1 MRVTNRMLANNFL
14 TDMTT
19 NLNNLQTL
27 QQQLTS
33 GKEIRRPSD
42 DPLKVA
48 RAMQLHSEIGANKQY
63 NENIKDTLSWLEQ
76 TDTALGQLGDQTHR
90 IRELLVSAGNVA
102 YGTDERKK
110 INDEVKE
117 IIGQMSQTLNASF
130 DGRYIFGGTRGT
142 SKPVNVVKGSMVTT
156 VQKSSDTPAKAGDA
170 KVIGT
175 FNGKENIKYTVEIGY
190 GENATVTFKE
200 NGKEMTPQL
209 NKTNNQ
215 WDLGNGIKFEID
227 GTVVNGSKYEFT
239 ALAAE
244 EKLVYA
250 DRFGN
255 EMADVVE
262 VTDVSDWQ
270 GKEVKFNLNYLYNTG
285 KPITDNIKITTDE
298 DLKLGVPTKDD
309 DIKKIVDNIN
319 GKIGN
324 STELNGKLKAEV
336 VVVNGKGYIEFSSL
350 VKDTNIEIKSTDVSD
365 MKSIEGKKV
374 PSSDERLSIMQEKLV
389 TEVSQGVRV
398 EYNITAV
405 DVISFKDNKGKDRDL
420 REILEN
426 IVKHLDSDKDT
437 DIKEIT
443 KDDLA
448 ALDAV
453 MDNILK
459 LRSQVGAKGNRM
471 ESALEKNKE
480 ENFNLTEILSKTED
494 IDLVEKTMEY
504 AVAIS
509 VYMASLQ
516 TSARVL
522 QPTLMDYV
530 R

>member
-130 DGRYIFGGTRGT
+130 DGRFIFGGTRGT
-142 SKPVNVVKGSMVTT
+142 AKPVNVIKGPMVTKI
-156 VQKSSDTPAKAGDA
+156 QKSSDTAPDA
-170 KVIGT
+170 KITGDFT
-175 FNGKENIKYTVEIGY
+175 GNKNENYTVEIIEEGTPS
-190 GENATVTFKE
+190 ALKVVVKE
-200 NGKEMTPQL
+200 NGIEKSKDDMPTSGK
-209 NKTNNQ
+209 KTL
-215 WDLGNGIKFEID
+215 DLGNGIEFEID
-227 GTVVNGSKYEFT
+227 STAKKGDKYEFT
-239 ALAAE
+239 ALADGQTC
-244 EKLVYA
+244 LVYA
-250 DRFGN
+250 DRFG
-255 EMADVVE
+255 D
-262 VTDVSDWQ
+262 
-270 GKEVKFNLNYLYNTG
+270 
-285 KPITDNIKITTDE
+285 KISQPE
-298 DLKLGVPTKDD
+298 D
-309 DIKKIVDNIN
+309 
-319 GKIGN
+319 
-324 STELNGKLKAEV
+324 
-336 VVVNGKGYIEFSSL
+336 
-350 VKDTNIEIKSTDVSD
+350 
-365 MKSIEGKKV
+365 
-374 PSSDERLSIMQEKLV
+374 IMGEKLV
-389 TEVSQGVRV
+389 TEISQGVRV

-405 DVISFKDNKGKDRDL
+405 DVIKFNDGKDDRDL
-420 REILEN
+420 RIILED
-426 IVKHLDSDKDT
+426 IVKHLESDDPKN
-437 DIKEIT
+437 IKKIT
-443 KDDLA
+443 NEDLA

-494 IDLVEKTMEY
+494 IDLTEKTMEY

>member
-48 RAMQLHSEIGANKQY
+48 RAMQLHSEIGINKQY

-76 TDTALGQLGDQTHR
+76 TDTALGQLGDQSQR
-90 IRELLVSAGNVA
+90 IRELLVSAGDIA

-110 INDEVKE
+110 INDEIKE

-142 SKPVNVVKGSMVTT
+142 SKPVNV
-156 VQKSSDTPAKAGDA
+156 
-170 KVIGT
+170 I
-175 FNGKENIKYTVEIGY
+175 
-190 GENATVTFKE
+190 
-200 NGKEMTPQL
+200 
-209 NKTNNQ
+209 NN
-215 WDLGNGIKFEID
+215 
-227 GTVVNGSKYEFT
+227 
-239 ALAAE
+239 
-244 EKLVYA
+244 KLVYA

-255 EMADVVE
+255 EMTDLVE
-262 VTDVSDWQ
+262 VSDSSKWNKKDIIFEYTDATIG
-270 GKEVKFNLNYLYNTG
+270 GK
-285 KPITDNIKITTDE
+285 KITINLDDSMKDVNGVVKNINNKIQAT
-298 DLKLGVPTKDD
+298 DLKD
-309 DIKKIVDNIN
+309 
-319 GKIGN
+319 
-324 STELNGKLKAEV
+324 KLKAEV
-336 VVVNGKGYIEFSSL
+336 VEVNGKSYIKFTS
-350 VKDTNIEIKSTDVSD
+350 KDKDGD
-365 MKSIEGKKV
+365 KKV
-374 PSSDERLSIMQEKLV
+374 DIRIGDSTTVPDMEGMKGVKVLSSEEKKIMSEKLV
-389 TEVSQGVRV
+389 TEISQGVRV

-405 DVISFKDNKGKDRDL
+405 DVINFKDNKGKDRDL
-420 REILEN
+420 REILED
-426 IVKHLDSDKDT
+426 IVTHLESDDAE
-437 DIKEIT
+437 DIKKIT
-443 KDDLA
+443 NEDLA

>member
-1 MRVTNRMLANNFL
+1 
-14 TDMTT
+14 
-19 NLNNLQTL
+19 L

-130 DGRYIFGGTRGT
+130 DGRFIFGGTRGKA
-142 SKPVNVVKGSMVTT
+142 KPVNVK
-156 VQKSSDTPAKAGDA
+156 
-170 KVIGT
+170 
-175 FNGKENIKYTVEIGY
+175 
-190 GENATVTFKE
+190 
-200 NGKEMTPQL
+200 
-209 NKTNNQ
+209 
-215 WDLGNGIKFEID
+215 D
-227 GTVVNGSKYEFT
+227 G
-239 ALAAE
+239 
-244 EKLVYA
+244 KLVYA

-255 EMADVVE
+255 DIDNLV
-262 VTDVSDWQ
+262 DVSDSSKWNKKDIIFEYTDATIS
-270 GKEVKFNLNYLYNTG
+270 GKK
-285 KPITDNIKITTDE
+285 IKISLDTIASTTGID
-298 DLKLGVPTKDD
+298 DLVK
-309 DIKKIVDNIN
+309 NIN
-319 GKIGN
+319 DKIDGDADN
-324 STELNGKLKAEV
+324 PGELKGKLKAEV
-336 VVVNGKGYIEFSSL
+336 VEVNGKSYIQFTSENKDEEINIKETDIEDL
-350 VKDTNIEIKSTDVSD
+350 NELKGVKIL
-365 MKSIEGKKV
+365 
-374 PSSDERLSIMQEKLV
+374 SSDERKREKDIMSEKLV
-389 TEVSQGVRV
+389 TEISQGVRV

-405 DVISFKDNKGKDRDL
+405 DVINFNDNKGEERDL
-420 REILEN
+420 RIILEN

-494 IDLVEKTMEY
+494 IDLTEKTMEY

>member
-48 RAMQLHSEIGANKQY
+48 RAMQLHSEIGINKQY

-110 INDEVKE
+110 INDEIKE

-130 DGRYIFGGTRGT
+130 DGRFIFGGTRGT
-142 SKPVNVVKGSMVTT
+142 AKPVNVIKGPMVTKP
-156 VQKSSDTPAKAGDA
+156 QKSSDTAPDA
-170 KVIGT
+170 KVTINNEK
-175 FNGKENIKYTVEIGY
+175 FNLKENTEYTVIIGD
-190 GENATVTFKE
+190 GENATVTFEE
-200 NGKEMTPQL
+200 NGKAISKNL
-209 NKTNNQ
+209 NINKKEL
-215 WDLGNGIKFEID
+215 DLGNGIKFEINGDLKD
-227 GTVVNGSKYEFT
+227 GATYEFT
-239 ALAAE
+239 AVPDGQTC
-244 EKLVYA
+244 LVYA
-250 DRFGN
+250 DRFG
-255 EMADVVE
+255 D
-262 VTDVSDWQ
+262 
-270 GKEVKFNLNYLYNTG
+270 
-285 KPITDNIKITTDE
+285 KISQPE
-298 DLKLGVPTKDD
+298 DIMGE
-309 DIKKIVDNIN
+309 KIV
-319 GKIGN
+319 
-324 STELNGKLKAEV
+324 TE
-336 VVVNGKGYIEFSSL
+336 I
-350 VKDTNIEIKSTDVSD
+350 
-365 MKSIEGKKV
+365 
-374 PSSDERLSIMQEKLV
+374 
-389 TEVSQGVRV
+389 SQGVRV

-405 DVISFKDNKGKDRDL
+405 DVIKFNDGKDDRDL
-420 REILEN
+420 RIILED
-426 IVKHLDSDKDT
+426 IVTHLESDDAEDVK
-437 DIKEIT
+437 KIT
-443 KDDLA
+443 NEDLA

-494 IDLVEKTMEY
+494 IDLTEKTMEY

>member
-130 DGRYIFGGTRGT
+130 DGRFIFGGTRGKA
-142 SKPVNVVKGSMVTT
+142 KPVNVK
-156 VQKSSDTPAKAGDA
+156 
-170 KVIGT
+170 
-175 FNGKENIKYTVEIGY
+175 
-190 GENATVTFKE
+190 
-200 NGKEMTPQL
+200 
-209 NKTNNQ
+209 
-215 WDLGNGIKFEID
+215 D
-227 GTVVNGSKYEFT
+227 G
-239 ALAAE
+239 
-244 EKLVYA
+244 KLVYA

-255 EMADVVE
+255 DIDNLV
-262 VTDVSDWQ
+262 DVSDSSKWNKKDIIFEYTDATIS
-270 GKEVKFNLNYLYNTG
+270 GKK
-285 KPITDNIKITTDE
+285 IKISLDTIASTTGID
-298 DLKLGVPTKDD
+298 DLVK
-309 DIKKIVDNIN
+309 NIN
-319 GKIGN
+319 DKIDGDADN
-324 STELNGKLKAEV
+324 PGELKGKLKAEV
-336 VVVNGKGYIEFSSL
+336 VEVNGKSYIQFTSENKDEEINIKETDIEDL
-350 VKDTNIEIKSTDVSD
+350 NELKGVKIL
-365 MKSIEGKKV
+365 
-374 PSSDERLSIMQEKLV
+374 SSDERKREKDIMSEKLV
-389 TEVSQGVRV
+389 TEISQGVRV

-405 DVISFKDNKGKDRDL
+405 DVINFNDNKGEERDL
-420 REILEN
+420 RIILEN

-494 IDLVEKTMEY
+494 IDLTEKTMEY

>member
-110 INDEVKE
+110 INDEIKE

-142 SKPVNVVKGSMVTT
+142 AKPVNVK
-156 VQKSSDTPAKAGDA
+156 
-170 KVIGT
+170 
-175 FNGKENIKYTVEIGY
+175 
-190 GENATVTFKE
+190 
-200 NGKEMTPQL
+200 
-209 NKTNNQ
+209 
-215 WDLGNGIKFEID
+215 D
-227 GTVVNGSKYEFT
+227 G
-239 ALAAE
+239 
-244 EKLVYA
+244 KLVYA

-255 EMADVVE
+255 DIDNLV
-262 VTDVSDWQ
+262 DVSDSSKWNKKDIIFEYTDATIS
-270 GKEVKFNLNYLYNTG
+270 GKK
-285 KPITDNIKITTDE
+285 IKISLDTIASTTGID
-298 DLKLGVPTKDD
+298 DLVK
-309 DIKKIVDNIN
+309 NIN
-319 GKIGN
+319 DKIDGDADN
-324 STELNGKLKAEV
+324 PGELKGKLKAEV
-336 VVVNGKGYIEFSSL
+336 VEVNGKSYIQFTSENKDEEINIKETDIEDL
-350 VKDTNIEIKSTDVSD
+350 NELKGVKIL
-365 MKSIEGKKV
+365 
-374 PSSDERLSIMQEKLV
+374 SSDERKREKDIMSEKLV
-389 TEVSQGVRV
+389 TEISQGVRV

-405 DVISFKDNKGKDRDL
+405 DVINFNDNKGEERDL
-420 REILEN
+420 RIILEN

-494 IDLVEKTMEY
+494 IDLTEKTMEY

>member
-48 RAMQLHSEIGANKQY
+48 RAMQLHSEIGINKQY

-130 DGRYIFGGTRGT
+130 DGRFIFGGTRGT
-142 SKPVNVVKGSMVTT
+142 AKPVNV
-156 VQKSSDTPAKAGDA
+156 
-170 KVIGT
+170 I
-175 FNGKENIKYTVEIGY
+175 
-190 GENATVTFKE
+190 
-200 NGKEMTPQL
+200 
-209 NKTNNQ
+209 NN
-215 WDLGNGIKFEID
+215 
-227 GTVVNGSKYEFT
+227 
-239 ALAAE
+239 
-244 EKLVYA
+244 KLVYA

-255 EMADVVE
+255 EMTDVVE
-262 VTDVSDWQ
+262 VTKVGDWKD
-270 GKEVKFNLNYLYNTG
+270 GKVKFEDIDSG
-285 KPITDNIKITTDE
+285 SKFEITLGTIDTTKGIN
-298 DLKLGVPTKDD
+298 DL
-309 DIKKIVDNIN
+309 VDNIN
-319 GKIGN
+319 GEIGK
-324 STELNGKLKAEV
+324 TIDLKDKLKAEV
-336 VVVNGKGYIEFSSL
+336 VEVNGKSYIEFTSL
-350 VKDTNIEIKSTDVSD
+350 GKDTNIKIESTTVSD

-374 PSSDERLSIMQEKLV
+374 SSSNERLSIMQEKLV
-389 TEVSQGVRV
+389 TEISQGVRV

-405 DVISFKDNKGKDRDL
+405 DVINFNDNKGEERDL
-420 REILEN
+420 RIILEN

-459 LRSQVGAKGNRM
+459 LRSQAGAKGNRM
-471 ESALEKNKE
+471 ESALDKNKE

-494 IDLVEKTMEY
+494 IDLTEKTMEY

>member
-48 RAMQLHSEIGANKQY
+48 RAMQLHSEIGVNKQY

-76 TDTALGQLGDQTHR
+76 TDTALGQLGDQSQR
-90 IRELLVSAGNVA
+90 IRELLVSAGDIA

-110 INDEVKE
+110 INDEIKE

-130 DGRYIFGGTRGT
+130 DGRFIFGGTRGT
-142 SKPVNVVKGSMVTT
+142 AKPVNVK
-156 VQKSSDTPAKAGDA
+156 
-170 KVIGT
+170 
-175 FNGKENIKYTVEIGY
+175 
-190 GENATVTFKE
+190 
-200 NGKEMTPQL
+200 
-209 NKTNNQ
+209 
-215 WDLGNGIKFEID
+215 D
-227 GTVVNGSKYEFT
+227 G
-239 ALAAE
+239 
-244 EKLVYA
+244 KLVYA

-255 EMADVVE
+255 EMTNAE
-262 VTDVSDWQ
+262 
-270 GKEVKFNLNYLYNTG
+270 
-285 KPITDNIKITTDE
+285 NIM
-298 DLKLGVPTKDD
+298 G
-309 DIKKIVDNIN
+309 
-319 GKIGN
+319 
-324 STELNGKLKAEV
+324 
-336 VVVNGKGYIEFSSL
+336 
-350 VKDTNIEIKSTDVSD
+350 
-365 MKSIEGKKV
+365 
-374 PSSDERLSIMQEKLV
+374 EKLV
-389 TEVSQGVRV
+389 TEISQGVRV
-398 EYNITAV
+398 EYNITSV
-405 DVISFKDNKGKDRDL
+405 DVIEFKDNKGNDRDL
-420 REILEN
+420 RKILED
-426 IVKHLDSDKDT
+426 IVKHLDSDKDD
-437 DIKEIT
+437 DIKKIT
-443 KDDLA
+443 NEDLE

-459 LRSQVGAKGNRM
+459 LRSQAGAKGNRM
-471 ESALEKNKE
+471 ESALDKNKE

>member
-27 QQQLTS
+27 QRQLTS

-48 RAMQLHSEIGANKQY
+48 RAMQLHSEISVNKQY

-90 IRELLVSAGNVA
+90 IRELLVSAGDIA

-117 IIGQMSQTLNASF
+117 IIGQMSQTLNSSF
-130 DGRYIFGGTRGT
+130 DGRFIFGGTRGT
-142 SKPVNVVKGSMVTT
+142 AKPVNVK
-156 VQKSSDTPAKAGDA
+156 
-170 KVIGT
+170 
-175 FNGKENIKYTVEIGY
+175 
-190 GENATVTFKE
+190 
-200 NGKEMTPQL
+200 
-209 NKTNNQ
+209 
-215 WDLGNGIKFEID
+215 D
-227 GTVVNGSKYEFT
+227 G
-239 ALAAE
+239 
-244 EKLVYA
+244 KLVYA

-255 EMADVVE
+255 EIPFSDKVE
-262 VTDVSDWQ
+262 IVDASKWSGKKLLFNYTD
-270 GKEVKFNLNYLYNTG
+270 K
-285 KPITDNIKITTDE
+285 TDNKIKEKTIEIDTSSIKNIN
-298 DLKLGVPTKDD
+298 DLVL
-309 DIKKIVDNIN
+309 NIN
-319 GKIGN
+319 GKI
-324 STELNGKLKAEV
+324 TEIGMEDKLEATVDDGKS
-336 VVVNGKGYIEFSSL
+336 G
-350 VKDTNIEIKSTDVSD
+350 IKFTPKVSTDPTKD
-365 MKSIEGKKV
+365 IEAIKIL
-374 PSSDERLSIMQEKLV
+374 SSEEKLMMGEKLV
-389 TEVSQGVRV
+389 TEISQGVRV
-398 EYNITAV
+398 EYNTTAV
-405 DVISFKDNKGKDRDL
+405 DVIEFKDNKGKDRDL
-420 REILEN
+420 REILED
-426 IVKHLDSDKDT
+426 IVAHLDSPDSDADAVK
-437 DIKEIT
+437 KIT
-443 KDDLA
+443 NEDLA

-494 IDLVEKTMEY
+494 IDLTEKTMEY

>member
-130 DGRYIFGGTRGT
+130 DGRFIFGGTRGT
-142 SKPVNVVKGSMVTT
+142 AKPVNVIKGPMVTKP
-156 VQKSSDTPAKAGDA
+156 QKTSKSPDGSGDA
-170 KVIGT
+170 KVT
-175 FNGKENIKYTVEIGY
+175 VTEKFDPKENTDYKIIINDATKG
-190 GENATVTFKE
+190 TVTFEE
-200 NGKEMTPQL
+200 NGKAISKNL
-209 NKTNNQ
+209 NINTKEL
-215 WDLGNGIKFEID
+215 DLGNGIKFEINGDLKD
-227 GTVVNGSKYEFT
+227 GATYEFT
-239 ALAAE
+239 ALTDG

-250 DRFGN
+250 DRFG
-255 EMADVVE
+255 
-262 VTDVSDWQ
+262 
-270 GKEVKFNLNYLYNTG
+270 KEIL
-285 KPITDNIKITTDE
+285 D
-298 DLKLGVPTKDD
+298 
-309 DIKKIVDNIN
+309 
-319 GKIGN
+319 
-324 STELNGKLKAEV
+324 AE
-336 VVVNGKGYIEFSSL
+336 G
-350 VKDTNIEIKSTDVSD
+350 
-365 MKSIEGKKV
+365 
-374 PSSDERLSIMQEKLV
+374 IMGEKLV
-389 TEVSQGVRV
+389 TEISQGVRI
-398 EYNITAV
+398 EYNTTAV
-405 DVISFKDNKGKDRDL
+405 DVIEFKDNKGKDRDL

-426 IVKHLDSDKDT
+426 IVAHLDSPDSDADAVK
-437 DIKEIT
+437 KIT
-443 KDDLA
+443 NEDLA

-494 IDLVEKTMEY
+494 IDLTEKTMEY

>member
-130 DGRYIFGGTRGT
+130 DGRFIFGGTRGT
-142 SKPVNVVKGSMVTT
+142 AKPVNVIKGPMVTKP
-156 VQKSSDTPAKAGDA
+156 QKSSDTAPDA
-170 KVIGT
+170 KVTGS
-175 FNGKENIKYTVEIGY
+175 FNGKENINYTVEIDASGSPIIK
-190 GENATVTFKE
+190 G
-200 NGKEMTPQL
+200 NGKVITPISGTGAAGDGW
-209 NKTNNQ
+209 N
-215 WDLGNGIKFEID
+215 LGNGIKFEID
-227 GTVVNGSKYEFT
+227 STVENGSTYEFT
-239 ALAAE
+239 AIADGQTC
-244 EKLVYA
+244 LVYA
-250 DRFGN
+250 DRFG
-255 EMADVVE
+255 D
-262 VTDVSDWQ
+262 
-270 GKEVKFNLNYLYNTG
+270 
-285 KPITDNIKITTDE
+285 KISQPE
-298 DLKLGVPTKDD
+298 D
-309 DIKKIVDNIN
+309 IMSEKIV
-319 GKIGN
+319 
-324 STELNGKLKAEV
+324 TE
-336 VVVNGKGYIEFSSL
+336 I
-350 VKDTNIEIKSTDVSD
+350 
-365 MKSIEGKKV
+365 
-374 PSSDERLSIMQEKLV
+374 
-389 TEVSQGVRV
+389 SQGVRV

-405 DVISFKDNKGKDRDL
+405 DVIKFNDGKDDRDL
-420 REILEN
+420 RIILEN

>member
-48 RAMQLHSEIGANKQY
+48 RAMQLHSEIGINKQY

-130 DGRYIFGGTRGT
+130 DGRFIFGGTRGT
-142 SKPVNVVKGSMVTT
+142 AKPVNVIKGPMVTKP
-156 VQKSSDTPAKAGDA
+156 QKTSKSPDGSGDA
-170 KVIGT
+170 KVT
-175 FNGKENIKYTVEIGY
+175 VTEKFDPKENTDYTVEIKKEVGKKA
-190 GENATVTFKE
+190 EVTFKE
-200 NGKEMTPQL
+200 SGKYTTIDATKVDKWELEDGISLEVKGNTMSFIKDGEKLTF
-209 NKTNNQ
+209 NETEKKFE
-215 WDLGNGIKFEID
+215 NGIEVSIDATNIKITVTDGKDAAKVTEHTYTITDGKIVKKDGADGTKNETLPKINKWELEDKGIAFEIKEEKLVD
-227 GTVVNGSKYEFT
+227 GVTYEFT
-239 ALAAE
+239 AVPDGQTC
-244 EKLVYA
+244 LVYA
-250 DRFGN
+250 DRFG
-255 EMADVVE
+255 D
-262 VTDVSDWQ
+262 
-270 GKEVKFNLNYLYNTG
+270 
-285 KPITDNIKITTDE
+285 KISQPE
-298 DLKLGVPTKDD
+298 D
-309 DIKKIVDNIN
+309 
-319 GKIGN
+319 
-324 STELNGKLKAEV
+324 
-336 VVVNGKGYIEFSSL
+336 
-350 VKDTNIEIKSTDVSD
+350 
-365 MKSIEGKKV
+365 
-374 PSSDERLSIMQEKLV
+374 IMSEKLV
-389 TEVSQGVRV
+389 TEISQGVRV

-405 DVISFKDNKGKDRDL
+405 DVIKFNDGKDDRDL
-420 REILEN
+420 RIILED
-426 IVKHLDSDKDT
+426 IVKHLESDDPKN
-437 DIKEIT
+437 IKKIT
-443 KDDLA
+443 NEDLA

>member
-48 RAMQLHSEIGANKQY
+48 RAMQLHSEIGINKQY

-76 TDTALGQLGDQTHR
+76 TDTALGQLGDQSQR
-90 IRELLVSAGNVA
+90 IRELLVSAGDIA

-110 INDEVKE
+110 INDEIKE

-130 DGRYIFGGTRGT
+130 DGRFIFGGTRGT
-142 SKPVNVVKGSMVTT
+142 SKPVNVK
-156 VQKSSDTPAKAGDA
+156 DD
-170 KVIGT
+170 
-175 FNGKENIKYTVEIGY
+175 
-190 GENATVTFKE
+190 
-200 NGKEMTPQL
+200 
-209 NKTNNQ
+209 
-215 WDLGNGIKFEID
+215 
-227 GTVVNGSKYEFT
+227 
-239 ALAAE
+239 
-244 EKLVYA
+244 KLVYA

-255 EMADVVE
+255 EISFSDKVEIADASKWSGKKLLFNY
-262 VTDVSDWQ
+262 TD
-270 GKEVKFNLNYLYNTG
+270 K
-285 KPITDNIKITTDE
+285 TDNKVKEKTIEIDTASIKDINELVVNINKKIDEIGMEDKLEATVDGKSGIKFTPKVSTD
-298 DLKLGVPTKDD
+298 PTKDIEA
-309 DIKKIVDNIN
+309 IKIL
-319 GKIGN
+319 
-324 STELNGKLKAEV
+324 SSEEKLMM
-336 VVVNGKGYIEFSSL
+336 G
-350 VKDTNIEIKSTDVSD
+350 
-365 MKSIEGKKV
+365 
-374 PSSDERLSIMQEKLV
+374 EKLV
-389 TEVSQGVRV
+389 TEISQGVRV
-398 EYNITAV
+398 EYNITSV
-405 DVISFKDNKGKDRDL
+405 DVIEFKDNEGKDRDL
-420 REILEN
+420 RKILED
-426 IVKHLDSDKDT
+426 IVTHLESPDAD
-437 DIKEIT
+437 DIKKIT
-443 KDDLA
+443 NEDLA

>member
-42 DPLKVA
+42 DPLRVA

-130 DGRYIFGGTRGT
+130 DGRFIFGGTRGT
-142 SKPVNVVKGSMVTT
+142 AKPVNVIKGPMVTKP
-156 VQKSSDTPAKAGDA
+156 QKSSDTAPDA
-170 KVIGT
+170 KVTINNENFKLTENTDYKVIIGD
-175 FNGKENIKYTVEIGY
+175 
-190 GENATVTFKE
+190 GENATVTFEE
-200 NGKEMTPQL
+200 NGTTKTPTPTKIDKWEL
-209 NKTNNQ
+209 EDGISLEVKGNTMSFIKDGEKLTFNENETEKKFK
-215 WDLGNGIKFEID
+215 NGIEVSIDATKSKITVTDGKDAVEYTITGTTTVEKVKKDGADGTSGIKNETLPKINKWELDNGIAFEIKEETLVD
-227 GTVVNGSKYEFT
+227 EVTYEFT
-239 ALAAE
+239 ALTDGQ
-244 EKLVYA
+244 KLVYA
-250 DRFGN
+250 DRFG
-255 EMADVVE
+255 D
-262 VTDVSDWQ
+262 
-270 GKEVKFNLNYLYNTG
+270 
-285 KPITDNIKITTDE
+285 KISQPE
-298 DLKLGVPTKDD
+298 D
-309 DIKKIVDNIN
+309 IMSEKIV
-319 GKIGN
+319 
-324 STELNGKLKAEV
+324 TE
-336 VVVNGKGYIEFSSL
+336 I
-350 VKDTNIEIKSTDVSD
+350 
-365 MKSIEGKKV
+365 
-374 PSSDERLSIMQEKLV
+374 
-389 TEVSQGVRV
+389 SQGVRV

-405 DVISFKDNKGKDRDL
+405 DVIKFNDNKGNDRDL
-420 REILEN
+420 RIILED

-494 IDLVEKTMEY
+494 IDLTEKTMEY

>member
-130 DGRYIFGGTRGT
+130 DGRFIFGGTRGT
-142 SKPVNVVKGSMVTT
+142 AKPVNVIKGPMVTKP
-156 VQKSSDTPAKAGDA
+156 QKSSDKAPDA
-170 KVIGT
+170 KVTGS
-175 FNGKENIKYTVEIGY
+175 FNGKENIKYTVKIDASG
-190 GENATVTFKE
+190 NTTFKE
-200 NGKEMTPQL
+200 NGNKVETTPTKIDKWELEDGISLEVDKEENMSFIKDGEKLTF
-209 NKTNNQ
+209 NENETEKKFKNGIKVNIDKTNFKITVTDKTGTAKVTDYTYTTSTTVPKTVKKDGTTVEIPKINK
-215 WDLGNGIKFEID
+215 WEIGNGIAFEIKED
-227 GTVVNGSKYEFT
+227 DLKNDVTYEFT
-239 ALAAE
+239 ALTDG

-250 DRFGN
+250 DRFG
-255 EMADVVE
+255 
-262 VTDVSDWQ
+262 
-270 GKEVKFNLNYLYNTG
+270 KEIL
-285 KPITDNIKITTDE
+285 D
-298 DLKLGVPTKDD
+298 
-309 DIKKIVDNIN
+309 
-319 GKIGN
+319 
-324 STELNGKLKAEV
+324 AE
-336 VVVNGKGYIEFSSL
+336 G
-350 VKDTNIEIKSTDVSD
+350 
-365 MKSIEGKKV
+365 
-374 PSSDERLSIMQEKLV
+374 IMGEKLV
-389 TEVSQGVRV
+389 TEISQGVRI

-405 DVISFKDNKGKDRDL
+405 DVIKFNDGKDDRDL
-420 REILEN
+420 RIILED
-426 IVKHLDSDKDT
+426 IVTHLESDDAEDVK
-437 DIKEIT
+437 KIT
-443 KDDLA
+443 NEDLA

-494 IDLVEKTMEY
+494 IDLTEKTMEY

>member
-110 INDEVKE
+110 INDEIKE

-130 DGRYIFGGTRGT
+130 DGRFIFGGTRGT
-142 SKPVNVVKGSMVTT
+142 AKPVNV
-156 VQKSSDTPAKAGDA
+156 
-170 KVIGT
+170 I
-175 FNGKENIKYTVEIGY
+175 
-190 GENATVTFKE
+190 
-200 NGKEMTPQL
+200 
-209 NKTNNQ
+209 NN
-215 WDLGNGIKFEID
+215 
-227 GTVVNGSKYEFT
+227 
-239 ALAAE
+239 
-244 EKLVYA
+244 KLVYA

-255 EMADVVE
+255 EMTDVVE
-262 VTDVSDWQ
+262 VTKASEWQ
-270 GKEVKFNLNYLYNTG
+270 GKDIVFNYTDATG
-285 KPITDNIKITTDE
+285 SKEITIKLDTIDVTKGMD
-298 DLKLGVPTKDD
+298 DL
-309 DIKKIVDNIN
+309 VDNIN
-319 GKIGN
+319 GEIGK
-324 STELNGKLKAEV
+324 SIDLKDKLKAEV
-336 VVVNGKGYIEFSSL
+336 VEVNGKSYIEFTS
-350 VKDTNIEIKSTDVSD
+350 KDKDGD
-365 MKSIEGKKV
+365 KKV
-374 PSSDERLSIMQEKLV
+374 DIRIGDSTTVPDMEGMKGVKVLSSEEKKIMSEKLV
-389 TEVSQGVRV
+389 TEISQGVRV

-405 DVISFKDNKGKDRDL
+405 DVIKFNDGKDDRDL
-420 REILEN
+420 RIILED
-426 IVKHLDSDKDT
+426 IVTHLESDDAEDVK
-437 DIKEIT
+437 KIT
-443 KDDLA
+443 NEDLA

-494 IDLVEKTMEY
+494 IDLTEKTMEY

>member
-42 DPLKVA
+42 DPLRVA
-48 RAMQLHSEIGANKQY
+48 RAMQLHSEIGINKQY

-76 TDTALGQLGDQTHR
+76 TDTALGQLGDQSQR

-130 DGRYIFGGTRGT
+130 DGRYVFGGTRGT
-142 SKPVNVVKGSMVTT
+142 SKPVNVVKGPMVTK
-156 VQKSSDTPAKAGDA
+156 VQKSSDTAPEGKVVGDFRGN
-170 KVIGT
+170 K
-175 FNGKENIKYTVEIGY
+175 NENYTVEVDAIGK
-190 GENATVTFKE
+190 VLFKKD
-200 NGKEMTPQL
+200 GKEMIPQPS
-209 NKTNNQ
+209 KTGNQ

-227 GTVVNGSKYEFT
+227 STVENGSTYEFT
-239 ALAAE
+239 AIADGQ
-244 EKLVYA
+244 KLVYA

-255 EMADVVE
+255 EILDSNIVQ
-262 VTDVSDWQ
+262 VTDLNKWE
-270 GKEVKFNLNYLYNTG
+270 GKDIVFDYVDS
-285 KPITDNIKITTDE
+285 TDNKVKGETITIDNTINDTDQLVTDINRKI
-298 DLKLGVPTKDD
+298 
-309 DIKKIVDNIN
+309 
-319 GKIGN
+319 
-324 STELNGKLKAEV
+324 LNGKLKDKLKVEKIDIA
-336 VVVNGKGYIEFSSL
+336 GKSYIKFEKL
-350 VKDTNIEIKSTDVSD
+350 DDKANIQLNEGKTKVSD
-365 MKSIEGKKV
+365 MESFNHI
-374 PSSDERLSIMQEKLV
+374 DIMQEKLV

-405 DVISFKDNKGKDRDL
+405 DVINFKDNKGKDRDL
-420 REILEN
+420 REILED
-426 IVKHLDSDKDT
+426 IVTHLESDDAE
-437 DIKEIT
+437 DIKKIT
-443 KDDLA
+443 NEDLA

>member
-48 RAMQLHSEIGANKQY
+48 RAMQLHSEIGINKQY

-130 DGRYIFGGTRGT
+130 DGRFIFGGTRGT
-142 SKPVNVVKGSMVTT
+142 AKPVNVIKGPMVTKP
-156 VQKSSDTPAKAGDA
+156 QKTSKSPDGSGDA
-170 KVIGT
+170 KVTVTEKFDPKENTDYKIIINDATKGTVTFEKNGTDEKSIPTKIDKWELEDGISLEVDKGGNMSFIKDGETVT
-175 FNGKENIKYTVEIGY
+175 FNKTETNTEKNFKNGIKVNIDKTNFKITVTDKTGTAKVTDYTYTTSTTVPKTVKKDGTTVEIP
-190 GENATVTFKE
+190 KI
-200 NGKEMTPQL
+200 
-209 NKTNNQ
+209 NK
-215 WDLGNGIKFEID
+215 WELDNGIAFEMKEEKL
-227 GTVVNGSKYEFT
+227 VNGATYEFT
-239 ALAAE
+239 ALADGQ
-244 EKLVYA
+244 KLVYA
-250 DRFGN
+250 DRFG
-255 EMADVVE
+255 
-262 VTDVSDWQ
+262 
-270 GKEVKFNLNYLYNTG
+270 KEIF
-285 KPITDNIKITTDE
+285 D
-298 DLKLGVPTKDD
+298 
-309 DIKKIVDNIN
+309 
-319 GKIGN
+319 
-324 STELNGKLKAEV
+324 AE
-336 VVVNGKGYIEFSSL
+336 G
-350 VKDTNIEIKSTDVSD
+350 
-365 MKSIEGKKV
+365 
-374 PSSDERLSIMQEKLV
+374 IMGEKLV
-389 TEVSQGVRV
+389 TEISQGVRV

-405 DVISFKDNKGKDRDL
+405 DVINFKDNKGKDRDL
-420 REILEN
+420 RKILED
-426 IVKHLDSDKDT
+426 IVTHLESDDAE
-437 DIKEIT
+437 DIKKIT
-443 KDDLA
+443 NEDLA

>member
-48 RAMQLHSEIGANKQY
+48 RAMQLHSEISSNKQY
-63 NENIKDTLSWLEQ
+63 NENIKDTLSWLQQ
-76 TDTALGQLGDQTHR
+76 TDTALGQLGNQSQR
-90 IRELLVSAGNVA
+90 VRELLVSAGDPT
-102 YGTDERKK
+102 YGPDERKK
-110 INDEVKE
+110 INDEIKE
-117 IIGQMSQTLNASF
+117 IIGQMSQTLNSSF
-130 DGRYIFGGTRGT
+130 DGRYVFGGTRGT
-142 SKPVNVVKGSMVTT
+142 SKPVNVVKGPMVTKP
-156 VQKSSDTPAKAGDA
+156 QKSSDTSAKAGDA
-170 KVIGT
+170 KVT
-175 FNGKENIKYTVEIGY
+175 VTEKFNPKENTDYTVIIGD

-200 NGKEMTPQL
+200 NGKEMTSQL

-215 WDLGNGIKFEID
+215 WDLGNGIKFEIN
-227 GTVVNGSKYEFT
+227 GAVENGSKYEFT
-239 ALAAE
+239 ALAEE

-255 EMADVVE
+255 EMTDVVE
-262 VTDVSDWQ
+262 VTNASDWQ
-270 GKEVKFNLNYLYNTG
+270 GKSIVFNAIYTNKDGTES
-285 KPITDNIKITTDE
+285 KE
-298 DLKLGVPTKDD
+298 D
-309 DIKKIVDNIN
+309 ININ
-319 GKIGN
+319 IDDTVTKID
-324 STELNGKLKAEV
+324 ELISNINHQIAEKPLKAEV
-336 VVVNGKGYIEFSSL
+336 VEVNGKSYIEFTSL
-350 VKDTNIEIKSTDVSD
+350 GKDTDIKIDSTTVSD
-365 MKSIEGKKV
+365 MKKIEGKKI
-374 PSSDERLSIMQEKLV
+374 PSDISLDVKKQNIRETQMMSEKLV

-405 DVISFKDNKGKDRDL
+405 DVIEFKDNKGNERDL
-420 REILEN
+420 RKILED
-426 IVKHLDSDKDT
+426 IVTHLESPNSD
-437 DIKEIT
+437 DIKKIT
-443 KDDLA
+443 NEDLE

-453 MDNILK
+453 MDNVLK
-459 LRSQVGAKGNRM
+459 LRSQAGAKGNRM

-480 ENFNLTEILSKTED
+480 ENFNLKEILSKTED
-494 IDLVEKTMEY
+494 IDMVEKTMEY
-504 AVAIS
+504 AVAIT

>member
-130 DGRYIFGGTRGT
+130 DGRFIFGGTRGT
-142 SKPVNVVKGSMVTT
+142 AKPVNVIKGPMVTKP
-156 VQKSSDTPAKAGDA
+156 QKSSDTAPDA
-170 KVIGT
+170 KVTGS

-239 ALAAE
+239 ALADGQTC
-244 EKLVYA
+244 LVYA
-250 DRFGN
+250 DRFG
-255 EMADVVE
+255 D
-262 VTDVSDWQ
+262 
-270 GKEVKFNLNYLYNTG
+270 
-285 KPITDNIKITTDE
+285 KISQPE
-298 DLKLGVPTKDD
+298 D
-309 DIKKIVDNIN
+309 IMSEKIV
-319 GKIGN
+319 
-324 STELNGKLKAEV
+324 TE
-336 VVVNGKGYIEFSSL
+336 I
-350 VKDTNIEIKSTDVSD
+350 
-365 MKSIEGKKV
+365 
-374 PSSDERLSIMQEKLV
+374 
-389 TEVSQGVRV
+389 SQGVRV

-405 DVISFKDNKGKDRDL
+405 DVIKFNDGKDDRDL
-420 REILEN
+420 RIILED
-426 IVKHLDSDKDT
+426 IVKHLESDDAE
-437 DIKEIT
+437 DIKKIT
-443 KDDLA
+443 NEDLA

>member
-48 RAMQLHSEIGANKQY
+48 RAMQLHSEIGINKQY

-76 TDTALGQLGDQTHR
+76 TDTALGQLGDQSQR
-90 IRELLVSAGNVA
+90 IRELLVSAGDIA

-110 INDEVKE
+110 INDEIKE

-130 DGRYIFGGTRGT
+130 DGRFIFGGTRGT
-142 SKPVNVVKGSMVTT
+142 AKPVNIIKGPMVTK
-156 VQKSSDTPAKAGDA
+156 VQKSSDTAPEGKVTGSFTGNKNENYTIEIIEEGTSLKA
-170 KVIGT
+170 V
-175 FNGKENIKYTVEIGY
+175 V
-190 GENATVTFKE
+190 KE
-200 NGKEMTPQL
+200 NGIEKSKDDMPTSGK
-209 NKTNNQ
+209 KTL
-215 WDLGNGIKFEID
+215 DLGNGIKFEID
-227 GTVVNGSKYEFT
+227 SAAKKGDKYEFT
-239 ALAAE
+239 ALADGQ
-244 EKLVYA
+244 KLVYA

-255 EMADVVE
+255 EIVDSNVVE
-262 VTDVSDWQ
+262 VTDLNKWKGKDIVFNYVDSTDNKVKEETIKIDGTISDIDNLVSDI
-270 GKEVKFNLNYLYNTG
+270 NR
-285 KPITDNIKITTDE
+285 KITGTGLDG
-298 DLKLGVPTKDD
+298 KLTAERVES
-309 DIKKIVDNIN
+309 N
-319 GKIGN
+319 GKDYIKFEKLDDKSN
-324 STELNGKLKAEV
+324 IQLNEDKTK
-336 VVVNGKGYIEFSSL
+336 
-350 VKDTNIEIKSTDVSD
+350 VSD
-365 MKSIEGKKV
+365 MESFNHI
-374 PSSDERLSIMQEKLV
+374 DIMGEKLV
-389 TEVSQGVRV
+389 TEISQGVRV

-405 DVISFKDNKGKDRDL
+405 DVIKFNDNKGNDRDL
-420 REILEN
+420 RIILED
-426 IVKHLDSDKDT
+426 IVKHLESDDPK
-437 DIKEIT
+437 DIKKIT
-443 KDDLA
+443 NEDLA

>member
-48 RAMQLHSEIGANKQY
+48 RAMQLHSEIGINKQY

-130 DGRYIFGGTRGT
+130 DGRFIFGGTRGT
-142 SKPVNVVKGSMVTT
+142 AKPVNVIKGPMVTKI
-156 VQKSSDTPAKAGDA
+156 QKSSDTAPDA
-170 KVIGT
+170 KITGDFT
-175 FNGKENIKYTVEIGY
+175 GNKNENYTVEVDGA
-190 GENATVTFKE
+190 GNVSFKKD
-200 NGKEMTPQL
+200 GKEMIPQPS
-209 NKTNNQ
+209 KTGNQ

-227 GTVVNGSKYEFT
+227 STVENGSTYEFT
-239 ALAAE
+239 AIADGQTC
-244 EKLVYA
+244 LVYA
-250 DRFGN
+250 DRFG
-255 EMADVVE
+255 D
-262 VTDVSDWQ
+262 
-270 GKEVKFNLNYLYNTG
+270 
-285 KPITDNIKITTDE
+285 KISQPE
-298 DLKLGVPTKDD
+298 D
-309 DIKKIVDNIN
+309 IMSEKIV
-319 GKIGN
+319 
-324 STELNGKLKAEV
+324 TE
-336 VVVNGKGYIEFSSL
+336 I
-350 VKDTNIEIKSTDVSD
+350 
-365 MKSIEGKKV
+365 
-374 PSSDERLSIMQEKLV
+374 
-389 TEVSQGVRV
+389 SQGVRV

-405 DVISFKDNKGKDRDL
+405 DVIKFNDGKDDRDL
-420 REILEN
+420 RIILED
-426 IVKHLDSDKDT
+426 IVKHLESDDAE
-437 DIKEIT
+437 DIKKIT
-443 KDDLA
+443 NEDLA

>member
-48 RAMQLHSEIGANKQY
+48 RAMQLHSEISVNKQY

-142 SKPVNVVKGSMVTT
+142 SKPVNVVKGPIVTKPQKSDKAPNAKVTT
-156 VQKSSDTPAKAGDA
+156 TREFNPDKNTDYIMTIKTD
-170 KVIGT
+170 GT
-175 FNGKENIKYTVEIGY
+175 
-190 GENATVTFKE
+190 ATVTFKE
-200 NGKEMTPQL
+200 NGKDIPIKTTKIDKWELEDGISLEVKENTMSFIKDGEKLKLGKDSTGKVILKLKDGATLEVVQSTDEKSYEITVTDGKDAAEYTITGTTTVEKVEKVKKDGADGTSGIKNETLPKI
-209 NKTNNQ
+209 NK
-215 WDLGNGIKFEID
+215 WELDNGIAFEIKEND
-227 GTVVNGSKYEFT
+227 LKNNATYEFT
-239 ALAAE
+239 AVPDGQTC
-244 EKLVYA
+244 LVYA
-250 DRFGN
+250 DRFG
-255 EMADVVE
+255 D
-262 VTDVSDWQ
+262 
-270 GKEVKFNLNYLYNTG
+270 
-285 KPITDNIKITTDE
+285 KISQPE
-298 DLKLGVPTKDD
+298 D
-309 DIKKIVDNIN
+309 
-319 GKIGN
+319 
-324 STELNGKLKAEV
+324 
-336 VVVNGKGYIEFSSL
+336 
-350 VKDTNIEIKSTDVSD
+350 
-365 MKSIEGKKV
+365 
-374 PSSDERLSIMQEKLV
+374 IMSEKLV
-389 TEVSQGVRV
+389 TEISQGVRV

-405 DVISFKDNKGKDRDL
+405 DVIKFNDGKDDRDL
-420 REILEN
+420 RIILEN

>member
-48 RAMQLHSEIGANKQY
+48 RAMQLHSEIGINKQY

-76 TDTALGQLGDQTHR
+76 TDTALGQLGDQSQR
-90 IRELLVSAGNVA
+90 IRELLVSAGDIA

-110 INDEVKE
+110 INDEIKE

-130 DGRYIFGGTRGT
+130 DGRFIFGGTRGT
-142 SKPVNVVKGSMVTT
+142 AKPVNVIKGPMVTK
-156 VQKSSDTPAKAGDA
+156 VQKSSDTAPEG
-170 KVIGT
+170 KVTGSFT
-175 FNGKENIKYTVEIGY
+175 GNKNENYTVEVDGA
-190 GENATVTFKE
+190 GNVSFKKD
-200 NGKEMTPQL
+200 GKEMIPQPS
-209 NKTNNQ
+209 KVGKQ

-227 GTVVNGSKYEFT
+227 GTIENGSNYKFT
-239 ALAAE
+239 AIADGQ
-244 EKLVYA
+244 KLVYA

-255 EMADVVE
+255 EMTDLVE
-262 VTDVSDWQ
+262 VSDSSKWNKKDIIFEYNDATIG
-270 GKEVKFNLNYLYNTG
+270 GK
-285 KPITDNIKITTDE
+285 KITINLDDSMKDVNEVVKNINDKIQAT
-298 DLKLGVPTKDD
+298 DLKD
-309 DIKKIVDNIN
+309 
-319 GKIGN
+319 
-324 STELNGKLKAEV
+324 KLKAEV
-336 VVVNGKGYIEFSSL
+336 VEVNGKSYIEFTSL
-350 VKDTNIEIKSTDVSD
+350 GKDTNIKIESTTVSD

-374 PSSDERLSIMQEKLV
+374 SSSNERLSIMQEKIV
-389 TEVSQGVRV
+389 TEISQGVRV

-405 DVISFKDNKGKDRDL
+405 DVIKFNDNKGNDRDL
-420 REILEN
+420 RIILED
-426 IVKHLDSDKDT
+426 IVKHLESDDPK
-437 DIKEIT
+437 DIKKIT
-443 KDDLA
+443 NEDLA

>member
-42 DPLKVA
+42 DPLRVA
-48 RAMQLHSEIGANKQY
+48 RAMQLHSEIGINKQY

-76 TDTALGQLGDQTHR
+76 TDTALGQLGDQSQR

-110 INDEVKE
+110 INDEIKE

-130 DGRYIFGGTRGT
+130 DGRYVFGGTRGT
-142 SKPVNVVKGSMVTT
+142 AKPVNVIKGPMVTKP
-156 VQKSSDTPAKAGDA
+156 QKTSKSPDGSGDA
-170 KVIGT
+170 KVT
-175 FNGKENIKYTVEIGY
+175 VTEKFDPKENTDYTVEIKKEVGKKA
-190 GENATVTFKE
+190 EVTFKE
-200 NGKEMTPQL
+200 SGKDTTIDATKVDKWELEDGISLEVDKDGKMSFIKDGETATFDKAGTKA
-209 NKTNNQ
+209 NFK
-215 WDLGNGIKFEID
+215 NGIEVSIDATNSKITVTDGKDAAETTDYTYTITGTTTVEKVEKVKKDGAD
-227 GTVVNGSKYEFT
+227 GTNGTKNETLPKINKWELEDKGIAFEMKEEKLVDGVTYEFT
-239 ALAAE
+239 ALADGQTC
-244 EKLVYA
+244 LVYA
-250 DRFGN
+250 DRFG
-255 EMADVVE
+255 D
-262 VTDVSDWQ
+262 
-270 GKEVKFNLNYLYNTG
+270 
-285 KPITDNIKITTDE
+285 KISQPE
-298 DLKLGVPTKDD
+298 D
-309 DIKKIVDNIN
+309 
-319 GKIGN
+319 
-324 STELNGKLKAEV
+324 
-336 VVVNGKGYIEFSSL
+336 
-350 VKDTNIEIKSTDVSD
+350 
-365 MKSIEGKKV
+365 
-374 PSSDERLSIMQEKLV
+374 IMSEKLV
-389 TEVSQGVRV
+389 TEISQGVRV

-405 DVISFKDNKGKDRDL
+405 DVIKFNDNKGNDRDL
-420 REILEN
+420 RIILED
-426 IVKHLDSDKDT
+426 IVKHLESDDPK
-437 DIKEIT
+437 DIKKIT
-443 KDDLA
+443 NEDLA